1 MRLSERTK
9 SIKPSVTLAL
19 AAKALALR
27 AQGLDVVNFTAG
39 EPDFDTPDRIKEAA
53 VQALKKGMTKYTDVR
68 GIEPL
73 REAIVEKYQR
83 DYGLRFDKN
92 EILVSCGGKHALY
105 NLFQAIMDEG
115 DEVIIPAPYW
125 VSYPDMVYLSGGLP
139 RIVQTKGENGYRITP
154 QDLQA
159 ALSPRTRAF
168 ILNSPNNPTGAAYG
182 RDELVALSRVLE
194 RHECLIISDDVY
206 EKIVYDD
213 FHFHN
218 IVALSPK
225 LRERTIIINSLSKT
239 YAMTGWRIG
248 YASGPAPV
256 ISAAAKIQS
265 QSTSNPTS
273 FAQVAAVEA
282 LRGIQD
288 EVGIMVREFQRRRD
302 TIVKRLNAMEGVQC
316 TNPEG
321 AFYVFP
327 SVRSLLGKKGQG
339 KMIGSARD
347 LAEFFLEEA
356 QVVVV
361 PGEDFGAAENI
372 RLTYAASLEEIQK
385 GCDRI
390 EAAINRL
397 S

>member
-1 MRLSERTK
+1 MKLSERIK
-9 SIKPSVTLAL
+9 SVKPSVTLAL

-39 EPDFDTPDRIKEAA
+39 EPDFDTPDRIKKAA
-53 VQALKKGMTKYTDVR
+53 VQALNKGMTKYTDVR

-83 DYGLRFDKN
+83 DYGLRYDKN
-92 EILVSCGGKHALY
+92 ETVVSCGGKHALY
-105 NLFQAIMDEG
+105 NIFQAIIDEG
-115 DEVIIPAPYW
+115 DEVVIPAPYW
-125 VSYPDMVYLSGGLP
+125 VSYPDMVHLSGGLP

-159 ALSPRTRAF
+159 VLSPRTRAF

-182 RDELVALSRVLE
+182 RDELLALSRILE
-194 RHECLIISDDVY
+194 RHGCLIISDDVY

-213 FHFHN
+213 FRFHN
-218 IVALSPK
+218 IVSLSPK

-248 YASGPAPV
+248 YAIGPTAV
-256 ISAAAKIQS
+256 ISAAATIQS

-273 FAQVAAVEA
+273 IAQAAAVEA
-282 LRGIQD
+282 LGGIQD
-288 EVGIMVREFQRRRD
+288 EVEIMVREFQRRRD

-327 SVRSLLGKKGQG
+327 SIRSLLGKKGQG
-339 KMIGSARD
+339 KEIKSACD
-347 LAEFFLEEA
+347 LSEFILEEA

-372 RLTYAASLEEIQK
+372 RLTYATSLEEIQK

-390 EAAINRL
+390 EAAIKRL
-397 S
+397 I

>member
-39 EPDFDTPDRIKEAA
+39 EPDFDTPDRIKESA

-83 DYGLRFDKN
+83 DYGLRYDKN

-105 NLFQAIMDEG
+105 NLFQAIMNEG

-154 QDLQA
+154 QALQA

-213 FHFHN
+213 FL
-218 IVALSPK
+218 V
-225 LRERTIIINSLSKT
+225 
-239 YAMTGWRIG
+239 GIG
-248 YASGPAPV
+248 GSGPQEGDDQ
-256 ISAAAKIQS
+256 IYRREGYR
-265 QSTSNPTS
+265 T
-273 FAQVAAVEA
+273 FA
-282 LRGIQD
+282 
-288 EVGIMVREFQRRRD
+288 
-302 TIVKRLNAMEGVQC
+302 
-316 TNPEG
+316 
-321 AFYVFP
+321 
-327 SVRSLLGKKGQG
+327 
-339 KMIGSARD
+339 
-347 LAEFFLEEA
+347 
-356 QVVVV
+356 
-361 PGEDFGAAENI
+361 
-372 RLTYAASLEEIQK
+372 
-385 GCDRI
+385 
-390 EAAINRL
+390 
-397 S
+397 

>member
-1 MRLSERTK
+1 MRLSKRTK

-68 GIEPL
+68 GIESL

-83 DYGLRFDKN
+83 DYGLRYDKN

-105 NLFQAIMDEG
+105 NIFQAIIDEG

-182 RDELVALSRVLE
+182 RDELVVLSRVLE

-213 FHFHN
+213 FRFHN

-248 YASGPAPV
+248 YAIGPAPA

-288 EVGIMVREFQRRRD
+288 EVGVMVREFQRRRD

-390 EAAINRL
+390 EAAIRKL
-397 S
+397 V